1 MVLHIN
7 TGWIEDGADIEGPCT
22 KDTFWHEEIATDFK
36 LQVSFWLNPCIVTS
50 EAWTSQ
56 EMPWLLQNPTKIN
69 VIGRFPESDIELQ
82 AASFEVFT
90 NNGK

>member
-1 MVLHIN
+1 MMQIFRTLYQGHI
-7 TGWIEDGADIEGPCT
+7 
-22 KDTFWHEEIATDFK
+22 FRHEETATDFK
-36 LQVSFWLNPCIVTS
+36 LQVSFWLNPCQRIVTS

-56 EMPWLLQNPTKIN
+56 EMPWLLENPAKIN
-69 VIGRFPESDIELQ
+69 VIGRFPESDIELE